1 VGALDLAPGAA
12 AGAGLVAAGAV
23 FEDEAFDAEGLA
35 GFEEVGGVAG
45 VERGDHDRRSGD
57 LELLEQ
63 APATCLGDL
72 GAVGPLEPEDVEGG
86 EGDVPG
92 DRSPAGEGGS
102 DGVEVA
108 GPAGGSD
115 QLAVED
121 AVESKLGERGE
132 LGT

>member
-1 VGALDLAPGAA
+1 VRALDFAPGAA

-23 FEDEAFDAEGLA
+23 LEDEAFDAEGLA

-45 VERGDHDRRSGD
+45 VERGDHDRRAGD

-72 GAVGPLEPEDVEGG
+72 GAAGPLDPEDVEGG
-86 EGDVPG
+86 EGDVSG
-92 DRSPAGEGGS
+92 DRPPAGEGGG

-108 GPAGGSD
+108 GPAGGGD
-115 QLAVED
+115 QFAVEAD
-121 AVESKLGERGE
+121 VESELGERGE